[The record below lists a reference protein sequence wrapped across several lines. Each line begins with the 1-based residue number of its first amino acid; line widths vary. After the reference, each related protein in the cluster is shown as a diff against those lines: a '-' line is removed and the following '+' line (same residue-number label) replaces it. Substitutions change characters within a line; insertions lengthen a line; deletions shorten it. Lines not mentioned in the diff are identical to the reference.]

1 MKVGGDPARV
11 MVIAGAS
18 AGRQYASLHATLSA
32 MPWVALREIDEP
44 AQYAKLS
51 ARSILDQDVIVLID
65 LPPDDLDDEQ
75 WAALD
80 QAARK
85 RGASV
90 VVCAGQATIDDYA
103 DHPLAEP
110 FLPYDPLR
118 RPSWRTWP
126 GGTPNFRVA
135 LAAGA
140 VELSDGEDR
149 AFWRQLAPLSRFLPV
164 TQLRGDARPLLVERE
179 AGGAILTATPAGP
192 GTVYFL
198 ATDQSWRW
206 RGPLGSAAGREQ
218 FWPRLVRLAAPA
230 PYAAAEG
237 NLRLDVDDVAPRP
250 GQPVTIRARALDP
263 YGLPLEAPTQSV
275 HVLRYG
281 TPVAEVTLA
290 SRGGGSG
297 LFEGTIDGLADGEYV
312 LRLEAPE
319 DPTQE
324 IPPDPVELTL
334 RVSTTYNAEMANL
347 SGDEYFLRRIAES
360 SGGQFLTLDQLDTL
374 PRRLAD
380 SRQKLNPLV
389 EYPLWDSPYLFVLV
403 LACLSAEWALRKKF
417 GLA

>member
-1 MKVGGDPARV
+1 M
-11 MVIAGAS
+11 
-18 AGRQYASLHATLSA
+18 
-32 MPWVALREIDEP
+32 
-44 AQYAKLS
+44 
-51 ARSILDQDVIVLID
+51 
-65 LPPDDLDDEQ
+65 
-75 WAALD
+75 
-80 QAARK
+80 
-85 RGASV
+85 
-90 VVCAGQATIDDYA
+90 
-103 DHPLAEP
+103 
-110 FLPYDPLR
+110 
-118 RPSWRTWP
+118 
-126 GGTPNFRVA
+126 
-135 LAAGA
+135 
-140 VELSDGEDR
+140 
-149 AFWRQLAPLSRFLPV
+149 
-164 TQLRGDARPLLVERE
+164 
-179 AGGAILTATPAGP
+179 
-192 GTVYFL
+192 
-198 ATDQSWRW
+198 
-206 RGPLGSAAGREQ
+206 
-218 FWPRLVRLAAPA
+218 
-230 PYAAAEG
+230 
-237 NLRLDVDDVAPRP
+237 
-250 GQPVTIRARALDP
+250 
-263 YGLPLEAPTQSV
+263 
-275 HVLRYG
+275 
-281 TPVAEVTLA
+281 AEVTLA